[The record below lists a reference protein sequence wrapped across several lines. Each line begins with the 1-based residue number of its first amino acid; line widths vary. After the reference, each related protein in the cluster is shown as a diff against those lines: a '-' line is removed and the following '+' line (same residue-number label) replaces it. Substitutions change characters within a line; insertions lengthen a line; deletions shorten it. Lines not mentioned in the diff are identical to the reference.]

1 MRAVHRLAWVA
12 HPPFWLERYLL
23 RYREVTRGPPPPDFL
38 RATTIRCFDT
48 WLIWVR
54 AWVPVPLHPWSMHL
68 PLARVRRPPP
78 VRPVVKV
85 QYVEP
90 PWEWV
95 PPPPPQEDSVREIY
109 PAEPPHHPDEVIW
122 PVEEVREPD
131 PVDRLEVENNPDEA
145 WEDDRVAVGNNP
157 DEVWDEEEVV
167 EEEVGHPL
175 PRTKTTMTRAT
186 SRPLVDDVLDA

>member
-1 MRAVHRLAWVA
+1 
-12 HPPFWLERYLL
+12 
-23 RYREVTRGPPPPDFL
+23 
-38 RATTIRCFDT
+38 
-48 WLIWVR
+48 
-54 AWVPVPLHPWSMHL
+54 MHL
-68 PLARVRRPPP
+68 PPARARRPPP

-95 PPPPPQEDSVREIY
+95 PRRRQQEDSVREIY

-145 WEDDRVAVGNNP
+145 WEDDRVVVGNNP
-157 DEVWDEEEVV
+157 DEVWGEEEEEVV
-167 EEEVGHPL
+167 EEEVVGHPL
-175 PRTKTTMTRAT
+175 PRTKTTRAT
-186 SRPLVDDVLDA
+186 PRPLVDDDLDA